1 MSCKRLHTI
10 NNENDYKKVRRMVI
24 KLNFAA

>member
-1 MSCKRLHTI
+1 MMRKRLHII
-10 NNENDYKKVRRMVI
+10 NNENVYKKVRRMVN

>member
-1 MSCKRLHTI
+1 MSCKRLHII
-10 NNENDYKKVRRMVI
+10 NNENVCKKVHRMVI

>member
-1 MSCKRLHTI
+1 MSCNRLHTI
-10 NNENDYKKVRRMVI
+10 NNENVYKKVRRMVI

>member
-1 MSCKRLHTI
+1 MSCNRLHTI
-10 NNENDYKKVRRMVI
+10 NNEIVSKKVHRIVN